1 MCILRNPVTSMILGN
16 ELQYILYS
24 KMTIKI
30 TKMNYD
36 KSLMHKLQG
45 WPVALFLST
54 KHVYLRWSLSLTT
67 ARELYDIIY
76 CKIFDLFL
84 FSEILNMLL
93 KLFFQRHLL
102 SYETYDV
109 NVLPCFEILYL
120 RPKMSPQLTRLSI
133 PARLPFKC
141 HCLFVQNLT
150 QVS

>member
-1 MCILRNPVTSMILGN
+1 MAIFV
-16 ELQYILYS
+16 
-24 KMTIKI
+24 
-30 TKMNYD
+30 
-36 KSLMHKLQG
+36 
-45 WPVALFLST
+45 ST

-84 FSEILNMLL
+84 FSELLNMLY

-120 RPKMSPQLTRLSI
+120 RPKKSPQLTRLFNNSY
-133 PARLPFKC
+133 PYLLDCPLSVTV
-141 HCLFVQNLT
+141 CLYRILT
-150 QVS
+150 QVSIMNDRKCNQKVHQKIL

>member
-1 MCILRNPVTSMILGN
+1 MI
-16 ELQYILYS
+16 E
-24 KMTIKI
+24 
-30 TKMNYD
+30 
-36 KSLMHKLQG
+36 SLMHKLQW

-76 CKIFDLFL
+76 CKIFDPFL

-133 PARLPFKC
+133 LLDCPLSATVCCTEFNTSLIVIFK
-141 HCLFVQNLT
+141 HEWPNVQSESASENPLNNFIY
-150 QVS
+150 SDYLIN